1 MRAGVAEVPPAGLAA
16 HRIVPLGRHGDP
28 PGPEWYAA
36 GVRSLRD
43 SLRHREY
50 PCHFGRQAFE
60 RGQLLTTY
68 AIMEELRPL
77 AGALAYFL
85 DSTPR
90 VRGGR
95 HLLCAFVRTADGS
108 THRDHDR
115 MFWQVLQ
122 YLHDHDPAPWPAA
135 FPTSPQDPAWEF
147 CFNGAAMFV
156 FGAAS
161 THVARASR
169 NLGEHLVLLFQ
180 PRSVFLGI
188 EGGTPAGIVA
198 RSRIRD
204 RLRAWDLAAPHPAM
218 GDYGDPSNFEW
229 RQYFIP
235 DDDSDLHPVC
245 PLRLHAPAAG
255 GPGRAPAAAGGP
267 REGARTR

>member
-1 MRAGVAEVPPAGLAA
+1 MKAVVTEVPATDFAG
-16 HRIVPLGRHGDP
+16 HGIVPLGRHGDP
-28 PGPEWYAA
+28 PGPEWFAA
-36 GVRSLRD
+36 AARSLRD
-43 SLRHREY
+43 NLRNREY
-50 PCHFGRQAFE
+50 PCHFGRQAFD
-60 RGQLLTTY
+60 RGQLLITY
-68 AIMEELRPL
+68 VSVDDLAPL

-90 VRGGR
+90 IRGGR
-95 HLLCAFVRTADGS
+95 HLLCTFIRSSGDQ
-108 THRDHDR
+108 THQDHDR
-115 MFWQVLQ
+115 HFWQVLQ
-122 YLHDHDPAPWPAA
+122 YLHDHDPAPWPAG
-135 FPTSPQDPAWEF
+135 FPLSPEDPAWEF
-147 CFNGAAMFV
+147 CFNGEPMFV

-188 EGGTPAGIVA
+188 EGGTPAGVVA

-204 RLRAWDLAAPHPAM
+204 RLRAWDLAAPHPSM

-235 DDDSDLHPVC
+235 DDGADLHPAC
-245 PLRLHAPAAG
+245 PLRLHEPAADGG
-255 GPGRAPAAAGGP
+255 GPARETARGGR
-267 REGARTR
+267 REEVRT